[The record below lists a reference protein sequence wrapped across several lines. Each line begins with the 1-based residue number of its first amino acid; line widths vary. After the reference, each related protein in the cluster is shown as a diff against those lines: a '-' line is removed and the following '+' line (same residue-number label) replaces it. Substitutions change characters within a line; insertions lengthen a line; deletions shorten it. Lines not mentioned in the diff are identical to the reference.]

1 MGATTG
7 ADRPRKKIQRKRLP
21 LAPYF
26 LALLA
31 VVGILWAAALAGAG
45 WKFPTPKLGLDL
57 QGGLSMT
64 LTAYQQ
70 GSDSAPTSETMEQAR
85 QIIESRVN
93 STGVSEPEV
102 YVEGSENIVVNVAG
116 TDTDEESLRD
126 VGAPAELRFRIVVNS
141 TADYSALEDT
151 MAEEEIPE
159 QDLPSEE
166 ATEGT
171 ETEESGEDAGTEE
184 SAEDAET
191 EGAETEG
198 ATEDSSEGA
207 TGSPQVATTEEN
219 LTLDDVWAKV
229 GDEAAELAQSLTAA
243 PADEASFAAL
253 EPFGELTPEE
263 VGLLPANVQ
272 FFVPAITCEQ
282 LDNRPPGS
290 VQQPEAE
297 VVACSTPEPI
307 SEEQPDLTF
316 STKYLLAPATVLGS
330 HISEAN
336 SGTDQA
342 NLNQFVVNVQF
353 TGEGSEKWGALTAE
367 NVGQQVAI
375 VLDNEVVSA
384 PNIREVS
391 TNSTQISGD
400 FTAAEANQ
408 LADQLNFGSLPTTF
422 VVETLNQVTA
432 TLGVEQLEAG
442 LLAMAVGLGLVF
454 LYCLAYYRVL
464 GFVVLGSL
472 AAATVVLYPTVALLG
487 SQIGLTLTLAGVAGF
502 VVAIG
507 ITADSFVVYF
517 ERIKEEMRDG
527 RSART
532 AVPRAWVRTRRT
544 ILSANTVSIISALVL
559 YFLALGPVRAFAFAL
574 GLSTLVNILVVFL
587 FTHPIAEWM
596 ARGRLLNNVRLS
608 GLHTKA
614 IPTLRKTATR
624 G

>member
-70 GSDSAPTSETMEQAR
+70 GSDSAPSSETMEQAR

-166 ATEGT
+166 ATEGA
-171 ETEESGEDAGTEE
+171 ETEESTEEDAAEESTEE
-184 SAEDAET
+184 PV
-191 EGAETEG
+191 
-198 ATEDSSEGA
+198 EDSSEGTA
-207 TGSPQVATTEEN
+207 GSPQVATTDEN
-219 LTLDDVWAKV
+219 VTLDDVWAKV

-290 VQQPEAE
+290 VQQPDAE

-353 TGEGSEKWGALTAE
+353 TSEGSEKWGALTTE

-400 FTAAEANQ
+400 FTADEANQ

-472 AAATVVLYPTVALLG
+472 VAATVVLYPTVALLG